1 MSLHSRPYPMND
13 IISEEDSDFS
23 STSIISESPMTPPP
37 IPPPNP
43 NATQSNGVEDSSPDD
58 SILMVGLSDPIL
70 SNIRRKKLDII
81 NRLHSLG
88 IQHDIDIPT
97 IVVIGSQ
104 SAGKS
109 SLIES
114 ISGINLPRSAG
125 TCTRCPTECRLIR
138 VPSSEEWECA
148 VSLRFLTDQ
157 DGSLLDAA
165 RNVQFGDIIKNPRDV
180 EERLRRAQLAI
191 LNPSVPFEFFLEG
204 HGQFTKP
211 SLNFSNNIV
220 CLEIKGPDVTDL
232 SFCDL
237 PGLIASVADGGRD
250 EDVEEVRE
258 LVASY
263 IRKESCIILLTVT
276 CEVDFET
283 QGAYRLARKYDP
295 KGKRTIGVLT
305 KPDRIPEGKLDHA
318 RWLRLIRN
326 ESSPLVN
333 GWYCVK
339 QLSSVQLQQGYTF
352 EESRRICERF
362 FKETHP
368 WKTLEASSQRRLG
381 TKAVTIKLN
390 EFLMDVIDQ
399 RIPEIIEEIE
409 ELLQKT
415 KTEIGALPPAP
426 SADPFFEIMHLIN
439 QFCDTLYSHCK
450 GFYVPGDDDNGNFV
464 LGNQFEGIREAQ
476 NKFREAIRDTAPVFQ
491 PYDRAEE
498 DYISRSPTPIGALPI
513 ISTEKIMYLNEISA
527 MASRAVTRE
536 LPGFYPFHV
545 VQDLITR
552 STEQW
557 KIPAMILISDMF
569 KVVCDHQAQVISGYF
584 AKYTS
589 GGLCHI
595 IRKSVNE
602 YMQARKE
609 KLEDQIKWLL
619 QLESTAFTLNES
631 LFLSYKV
638 DSLEQHNNTLRN
650 RSYPRIEEKNS
661 ALTIITTVEA
671 YFQVSHKRFVDNVPL
686 AVDHGLVRIEKRA
699 IQEALC
705 TGLKLSGPDAFERCA
720 KFLAESTEIS
730 DLRKEL
736 KKRLKR
742 LTAAQEE
749 LLLDM

>member
-1 MSLHSRPYPMND
+1 MSLHSHFYPVNYD
-13 IISEEDSDFS
+13 ISEGDSDLS
-23 STSIISESPMTPPP
+23 LTISEAPPP
-37 IPPPNP
+37 VPPPLPNP
-43 NATQSNGVEDSSPDD
+43 FQSNGVDGIVPND
-58 SILMVGLSDPIL
+58 SILMPGLLDPVL
-70 SNIRRKKLDII
+70 SNTRRKKLDIV

-88 IQHDIDIPT
+88 TQRDIDIPT

-138 VPSSEEWECA
+138 APSSEEWECT

-157 DGSLLDAA
+157 DGTLLDAA
-165 RNVQFGDIIKNPRDV
+165 RNVKFGNIIKNPRDV

-191 LNPSVPFEFFLEG
+191 LNPSVPFEVFLEG
-204 HGQFTKP
+204 NGQLTKS

-250 EDVEEVRE
+250 EDVDEVQE

-263 IRKESCIILLTVT
+263 IQKESCIILLTVT

-295 KGKRTIGVLT
+295 EGVRTIGVLT

-318 RWLRLIRN
+318 RWLRLIGN
-326 ESSPLVN
+326 ENSPLVN

-339 QLSSVQLQQGYTF
+339 QLSSVQLDGRYTF
-352 EESRRICERF
+352 EESRRICENF

-368 WKTLEASSQRRLG
+368 WNTLDAFSQKRLG
-381 TKAVTIKLN
+381 TKAVTLKLN
-390 EFLMDVIDQ
+390 EFLMDVITK
-399 RIPEIIEEIE
+399 RIPEIMEEIE
-409 ELLQKT
+409 ELVQKT
-415 KTEIGALPPAP
+415 RNEIRALPTTP
-426 SADPFFEIMHLIN
+426 SADPVFEIMHLIS

-450 GFYVPGDDDNGNFV
+450 GFYIAGGDDSGNLV

-476 NKFREAIRDTAPVFQ
+476 KKFRKAIGDTALMFW
-491 PYDRAEE
+491 PYARDVDE
-498 DYISRSPTPIGALPI
+498 
-513 ISTEKIMYLNEISA
+513 
-527 MASRAVTRE
+527 AVTRE

-557 KIPAMILISDMF
+557 KIPAMIFINDMF
-569 KVVCDHQAQVISGYF
+569 KVVFGHQARVISSFF
-584 AKYTS
+584 AKYRS
-589 GGLCHI
+589 GGLYHTV
-595 IRKSVNE
+595 RKLVNE
-602 YMQARKE
+602 YTQARKE
-609 KLEDQIKWLL
+609 KLEDQVKWLL

-631 LFLSYKV
+631 SFLSYKNK
-638 DSLEQHNNTLRN
+638 SSKQHDDIRKNHPH
-650 RSYPRIEEKNS
+650 YPSTDEKDS
-661 ALTIITTVEA
+661 ALAIITTVEA
-671 YFQVSHKRFVDNVPL
+671 YFQVAHKRFVDNVPL
-686 AVDHGLVRIEKRA
+686 AIDHGLIRIEKRDM
-699 IQEALC
+699 QEALC
-705 TGLKLSGPDAFERCA
+705 KGLKVTGPNASERCSR
-720 KFLAESTEIS
+720 FLAESTEVS
-730 DLRKEL
+730 DLRREL
-736 KKRLKR
+736 RKRLER
-742 LTAAQEE
+742 LTAAQAE
-749 LLLDM
+749 LLDI